1 MLTYLWSLMLM
12 GISGLSSERDSLNFH
27 NEKDD
32 FILIETLFYSEES
45 KVMKVSKHSSKA
57 TVINRVWI
65 EPKVFNL

>member
-1 MLTYLWSLMLM
+1 MLM

-57 TVINRVWI
+57 TVIHRV
-65 EPKVFNL
+65 